1 MKWSDF
7 LKKLG
12 INLDDEMDNTSTE
25 TERIN
30 KEVKKDSV
38 EDNNKVQETKVE
50 NIEVKKE
57 EVKKMILPKYDEKT
71 GLFTGLNDLDNED
84 LKSLLKSVNTSVKT
98 KANQEKINGA
108 IKSKMDTL
116 KLIDGVSSDIVLKLL
131 DTTGIKVQDDEVVGV
146 NEAFDNLV
154 KSQAGLFK
162 ANKETNKEEPSPMLE
177 GFSKPMDKNSPF
189 SEDDIVALA
198 YGQE

>member
-7 LKKLG
+7 FKKLG
-12 INLDDEMDNTSTE
+12 INMEDEISDTSTE
-25 TERIN
+25 TVKVDKEIEKN
-30 KEVKKDSV
+30 DASIPVKEVID
-38 EDNNKVQETKVE
+38 
-50 NIEVKKE
+50 NIEKEE
-57 EVKKMILPKYDEKT
+57 EVKKMVLPKYDEKT
-71 GLFTGLNDLDNED
+71 GLFSGLNDLDNED
-84 LKSLLKSVNTSVKT
+84 LKALLKSVNTSVKT

-108 IKSKMDTL
+108 IKTKIDTL
-116 KLIDGVSSDIVLKLL
+116 KLIDGVSSDVIMKLL
-131 DTTGIKVQDDEVVGV
+131 DTTNIKVQDDEVVGI

-162 ANKETNKEEPSPMLE
+162 ANKETVKEEPSPMLE

>member
-7 LKKLG
+7 FKKLG
-12 INLDDEMDNTSTE
+12 INMDEEMDDTSTE
-25 TERIN
+25 TSKVD
-30 KEVKKDSV
+30 KEVKKENVSNVTNVPVKEVVNVVEKKV
-38 EDNNKVQETKVE
+38 ED
-50 NIEVKKE
+50 
-57 EVKKMILPKYDEKT
+57 KKMILPKYDEKT
-71 GLFTGLNDLDNED
+71 GLFTGLNELDNED
-84 LKSLLKSVNTSVKT
+84 LKTLLKSVNTSVKT
-98 KANQEKINGA
+98 KANQEKINNA

-116 KLIDGVSSDIVLKLL
+116 KLIDGVSSDVVMKLL
-131 DTTGIKVQDDEVVGV
+131 DTNGIKVQDDEVVGV

-162 ANKETNKEEPSPMLE
+162 ANTETKKEEPSPMLE

>member
-7 LKKLG
+7 FKKLG
-12 INLDDEMDNTSTE
+12 INMDEEMDETE
-25 TERIN
+25 TETGKVD
-30 KEVKKDSV
+30 KEVNENNV
-38 EDNNKVQETKVE
+38 VDNVKVQETKVE
-50 NIEVKKE
+50 DTTKNNV
-57 EVKKMILPKYDEKT
+57 EVKKMVIPKYDEKT
-71 GLFTGLNDLDNED
+71 GLFSGINDIEDED
-84 LKSLLKSVNTSVKT
+84 LKSLLKSVNASVKT
-98 KANQEKINGA
+98 KANQEKINNA

-116 KLIDGVSSDIVLKLL
+116 KLIDGVSSDVVMKLL
-131 DTTGIKVQDDEVVGV
+131 DTNGIKVQDDEVVGV

-162 ANKETNKEEPSPMLE
+162 ANTETKKEEPSPMLE

-189 SEDDIVALA
+189 SEDDIIALA